1 MPFPHKRSRSY
12 HEKYAAVPELMA
24 WHANL
29 ARRPKGGMTADN
41 YLRHVCRVVEPA
53 LDASPVVLLK
63 MPQAELEDAVTR
75 CITYELTKRNR
86 KGGTNLGSSVN
97 NLKKA
102 LNSFLAFHLREVKR
116 DNYIPGA
123 ESYPNA
129 EDATIPEQPQLRLVL
144 QAADART
151 AVCLLVVA
159 HGGQREQV
167 LGRQGRN
174 GLRLRDL
181 VDLRLDAEGTPSL
194 AKVPCQV
201 LVSKDL
207 SKNGKE
213 FFFFLGSEACNTILA
228 YLRLRLE
235 RGERLTPDS
244 PLVRPERGE
253 ARFMY
258 AGNVGDGIRRAMQRA
273 GVEGY
278 PYLWRSYYCNRA
290 DLAQGKGLKAA
301 WREFFMGHKGD
312 IQARYGLRKKGLPGD
327 FIEAMRSAYTKALP
341 YLESKAPLEPD
352 AAAEARRAL
361 LATVGATDEELNA
374 LEEQGLSDGEWA
386 EYARNLLTQRLQA
399 HPQPAPASAPVS
411 MVEPVQRVVGIAE
424 VQGYLAKGWRFRA
437 SLGADA
443 AVIETSHAQIERETG
458 EAAT

>member
-1 MPFPHKRSRSY
+1 MPFPHKKPRTY
-12 HEKYAAVPELMA
+12 HEKYADTPELMG

-29 ARRPKGGMTADN
+29 ARRPKGETTADY
-41 YLRHVCRVVEPA
+41 YLRHICRVVEPA
-53 LDASPVVLLK
+53 LRASPVALLK
-63 MPQAELEDAVTR
+63 MPQTELEDAVTR
-75 CITYELTKRNR
+75 CITYELTKTNR
-86 KGGTNLGSSVN
+86 KGKTNLGSSVN
-97 NLKKA
+97 NLRKA

-151 AVCLLVVA
+151 AVCLVVMA
-159 HGGQREQV
+159 QGGQREQV
-167 LGRQGRN
+167 LGRKGRN

-181 VDLRLDAEGTPSL
+181 VDLRLDADGTPGF

-201 LVSKDL
+201 MVCKEL

-213 FFFFLGSEACNTILA
+213 FFFFLGPESCNTILA
-228 YLRLRLE
+228 YLRLRRE
-235 RGERLTPDS
+235 RGEHLTPDS

-253 ARFMY
+253 ARFMH
-258 AGNVGDGIRRAMQRA
+258 AGNVGNGIRRAMQRA

-290 DLAQGKGLKAA
+290 DLAQGKGLKEK

-312 IQARYGLRKKGLPGD
+312 IQTRYGLRKKGLPGD
-327 FIEAMRSAYTKALP
+327 FIEAMRSSYAKALP
-341 YLESKAPLEPD
+341 YLESKATTEPD

-361 LATVGATDEELNA
+361 LATAGASDEELNA

-386 EYARNLLTQRLQA
+386 EHARSLFTQRLQA
-399 HPQPAPASAPVS
+399 HVQPVPTPVLAAPVG
-411 MVEPVQRVVGIAE
+411 EPVQRVVA
-424 VQGYLAKGWRFRA
+424 
-437 SLGADA
+437 
-443 AVIETSHAQIERETG
+443 
-458 EAAT
+458 